1 MDNKK
6 YSVSGCVIYPQ
17 SIVCFETL
25 SWADVN
31 ETYIEEVSAEA
42 WTKGWPNRLD
52 ENISMSEF
60 NKNFN
65 WLQSWYSTHGKE
77 TIYLLLPYLTI
88 IIF

>member
-1 MDNKK
+1 MKK
-6 YSVSGCVIYPQ
+6 FLQKLGLKVI
-17 SIVCFETL
+17 E
-25 SWADVN
+25 
-31 ETYIEEVSAEA
+31 
-42 WTKGWPNRLD
+42 NRLD

-88 IIF
+88 IIFLAFYFIINKSKKIEYLKKRNF